1 MTNSERRRSARV
13 PVFHEE
19 AAVIQSR
26 GLELPVKIVDLSSS
40 GALLTVVDM
49 PALGRPDFA
58 VREQLELSMESHGT
72 VFHVLSRVVRSGPLF
87 IAVEFID
94 ERAGVQRK
102 LNEKLNLIQVR
113 TARANQHRNLQYRLD
128 VIV

>member
-13 PVFHEE
+13 PVFYEE

-40 GALLTVVDM
+40 GALLTVIDM
-49 PALGRPDFA
+49 PALGRPDFS
-58 VREQLELSMESHGT
+58 VREQLELSMESAGT

-94 ERAGVQRK
+94 ERTGVQRK
-102 LNEKLNLIQVR
+102 LSEKLNLNQ
-113 TARANQHRNLQYRLD
+113 ARPAKAGGTSKLAVSL
-128 VIV
+128 I

>member
-1 MTNSERRRSARV
+1 MTNSERRRSARL
-13 PVFHEE
+13 PVFYEE

-49 PALGRPDFA
+49 PALGTPDFD
-58 VREQLELSMESHGT
+58 VREQLELSMESRGT
-72 VFHVLSRVVRSGPLF
+72 VFHVLSHVVRSGPLF

-94 ERAGVQRK
+94 ERSGVRRK
-102 LNEKLNLIQVR
+102 LDEKLSLVQIGAAMSASTAKSAISLI
-113 TARANQHRNLQYRLD
+113 
-128 VIV
+128 

>member
-1 MTNSERRRSARV
+1 MANSERRRSARL
-13 PVFHEE
+13 PVFYEE

-40 GALLTVVDM
+40 GALLTVIDM
-49 PALGRPDFA
+49 PALGSRELS
-58 VREQLELSMESHGT
+58 VREQLELSMQSQGT
-72 VFHVLSRVVRSGPLF
+72 VFHVLSRVVRSGPFF

-102 LNEKLNLIQVR
+102 LSEKLSLIQAGAAVSTFR
-113 TARANQHRNLQYRLD
+113 TRSAIGLL
-128 VIV
+128 